1 MGIEEQLIAIRSNL
15 LGLESLIVMKEL
27 YSLGEISKDE
37 YVKMM
42 KAKLDSVSDMMTALM
57 KIKGGSI

>member
-1 MGIEEQLIAIRSNL
+1 MGIDEQLIAIRSNL

-27 YSLGEISKDE
+27 YSLGEIPEDA

-42 KAKLDSVSDMMTALM
+42 KAKLDSVSNMMTALM
-57 KIKGGSI
+57 RVKGGSI

>member
-1 MGIEEQLIAIRSNL
+1 MSIDEQLSAIRSNL

-27 YSLGEISKDE
+27 YSLGEIPKDE

-42 KAKLDSVSDMMTALM
+42 KAKLDSVSGMMTALM
-57 KIKGGSI
+57 RVKGGSI